1 MYTYEKGAM
10 KFPKVRGG
18 SMTFGPLSKEHQNLS
33 RRLPLTQGVILSSR
47 RVCQF
52 FFPIDL
58 MSLRLAVCCLTPS

>member
-1 MYTYEKGAM
+1 
-10 KFPKVRGG
+10 
-18 SMTFGPLSKEHQNLS
+18 MTFGPLSKEHQNLS
-33 RRLPLTQGVILSSR
+33 RRLPLTRGVILSSR